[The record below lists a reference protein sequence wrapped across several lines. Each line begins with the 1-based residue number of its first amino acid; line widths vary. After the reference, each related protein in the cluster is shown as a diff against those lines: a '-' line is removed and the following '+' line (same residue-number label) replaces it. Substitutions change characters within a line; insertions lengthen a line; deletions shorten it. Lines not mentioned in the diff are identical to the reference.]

1 MRKKKKYLEIY
12 PEILYGNRI
21 KITIVGNPKGLLHLA
36 GLLTELANVDQE
48 KVEDL
53 PVGDREHSHL
63 YPSGQLNEHSC
74 EVELCRA
81 DAKGSGEYPEYLKYP
96 Y

>member
-1 MRKKKKYLEIY
+1 MRKRFLNIH
-12 PEILYGNRI
+12 PEILYGNKI
-21 KITIVGNPKGLLHLA
+21 KINIVGNPKGLLYLA
-36 GLLTELANVDQE
+36 KLLTELANIDQE

-53 PVGDREHSHL
+53 PVGEREHTHL
-63 YPSGQLNEHSC
+63 FPSCQLNEHSC

-81 DAKGSGEYPEYLKYP
+81 DAKGTGEYPEYGEYP

>member
-1 MRKKKKYLEIY
+1 VRKKKYLEIY
-12 PEILYGNRI
+12 PEILYGNKI
-21 KITIVGNPKGLLHLA
+21 KINIVGNPKGLLYLA

-53 PVGDREHSHL
+53 PVGDREHTHL
-63 YPSGQLNEHSC
+63 YSLNDLNEHSC
-74 EVELCRA
+74 EVEICRA
-81 DAKGSGEYPEYLKYP
+81 DAKGTGEYPEYLTYP